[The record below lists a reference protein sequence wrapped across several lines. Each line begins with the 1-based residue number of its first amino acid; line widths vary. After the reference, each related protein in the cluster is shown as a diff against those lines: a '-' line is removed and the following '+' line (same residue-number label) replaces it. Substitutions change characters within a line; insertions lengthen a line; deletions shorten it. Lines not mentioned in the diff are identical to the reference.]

1 MNQPKE
7 SPVNRDPVDTAD
19 EEQMRRD
26 QMDEE
31 NTERTEPR
39 NTNTSSVIEE
49 EGFAPLFENNQAKD
63 FRSQWLEIQSRF
75 VDDPTVSV
83 RQADELVT
91 HVIDN
96 ITQTFADERTS
107 LENQWHSGD
116 KVSTEDLRVALRR
129 YRSFFDRLL
138 SLES

>member
-7 SPVNRDPVDTAD
+7 SQANREPVDTAE

-31 NTERTEPR
+31 NTDRTETR
-39 NTNTSSVIEE
+39 NTNATVIEE

-63 FRSQWLEIQSRF
+63 FRSQWLEIQSHF

-96 ITQTFADERTS
+96 ITHTFADERTS

>member
-1 MNQPKE
+1 MNQPKD
-7 SPVNRDPVDTAD
+7 SQVNRDPVDTA
-19 EEQMRRD
+19 EEEEMRRN
-26 QMDEE
+26 QMEEE
-31 NTERTEPR
+31 NTARPETR
-39 NTNTSSVIEE
+39 NTNATVIEE
-49 EGFAPLFENNQAKD
+49 ESFAPLFENNQAKD
-63 FRSQWLEIQSRF
+63 FRTQWLEIQSRF
-75 VDDPTVSV
+75 VDDPTVAV

>member
-7 SPVNRDPVDTAD
+7 SQKNREPVDTAE
-19 EEQMRRD
+19 EEQLRNEQLD
-26 QMDEE
+26 DE
-31 NTERTEPR
+31 NTDRAETV
-39 NTNTSSVIEE
+39 NATVIEE
-49 EGFAPLFENNQAKD
+49 ESFAPLFEKNRAQD

-96 ITQTFADERTS
+96 ITRTFADERTS

-116 KVSTEDLRVALRR
+116 KVSTEDLRMALRR

>member
-1 MNQPKE
+1 MNQPKD
-7 SPVNRDPVDTAD
+7 SQVNRDPVDTAD
-19 EEQMRRD
+19 EEEMRRN
-26 QMDEE
+26 QMEEE
-31 NTERTEPR
+31 NTARPETR
-39 NTNTSSVIEE
+39 NTNATVIEE
-49 EGFAPLFENNQAKD
+49 ESFAPLFENNQAKD
-63 FRSQWLEIQSRF
+63 FRTQWLEIQSRF
-75 VDDPTVSV
+75 VDDPTVAV

>member
-7 SPVNRDPVDTAD
+7 SQMKREPVDTAE
-19 EEQMRRD
+19 EEQMRHD

-31 NTERTEPR
+31 NADRTE
-39 NTNTSSVIEE
+39 TQTSTTVIEE

-63 FRSQWLEIQSRF
+63 FRSQWLEIQSYF

-96 ITQTFADERTS
+96 ITHTFANERTS
-107 LENQWHSGD
+107 LENQWNSGD
-116 KVSTEDLRVALRR
+116 KVSTEDLRMALRR

>member
-7 SPVNRDPVDTAD
+7 SQMQREPVDTAE
-19 EEQMRRD
+19 EEQLRRD

-31 NTERTEPR
+31 HPDRTE
-39 NTNTSSVIEE
+39 TSTTVIEE

-75 VDDPTVSV
+75 VDDPSVSV

-96 ITQTFADERTS
+96 ITRTFADERTS

-116 KVSTEDLRVALRR
+116 KVSTEDLRMALRR